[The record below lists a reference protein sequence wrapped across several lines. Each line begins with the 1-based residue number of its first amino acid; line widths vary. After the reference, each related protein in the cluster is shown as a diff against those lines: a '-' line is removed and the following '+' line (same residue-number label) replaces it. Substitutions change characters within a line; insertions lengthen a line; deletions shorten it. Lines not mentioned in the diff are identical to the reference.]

1 MIILQKLLGKVS
13 EDYENKLYN
22 FKDIEFIKFY
32 DLNVNK
38 FISNPEIF
46 EWLGILDIEYVYE
59 MYLTGNKNR
68 NEERKEHEIQQEED
82 NFRIDDERDNY
93 TETFDELK
101 EAGRH

>member
-1 MIILQKLLGKVS
+1 MIILQKLLAKVS

-46 EWLGILDIEYVYE
+46 EWLGILDIEYVYD
-59 MYLTGNKNR
+59 MYLNEKKR
-68 NEERKEHEIQQEED
+68 NEERKEHED
-82 NFRIDDERDNY
+82 
-93 TETFDELK
+93 
-101 EAGRH
+101 